1 MVRRKMQGGAFL
13 SKLGELVRSANTF
26 LKRTRILKLTGSIG
40 SYYNRDINIPNAITR
55 LSNTADTVLSG
66 RGRRKYR
73 GRGMGRRGGRCCS
86 GRCRCR

>member
-40 SYYNRDINIPNAITR
+40 SYYDPGVNIPEAITR
-55 LSNTADTVLSG
+55 LSTAASLSG
-66 RGRRKYR
+66 SGRRKYR
-73 GRGMGRRGGRCCS
+73 GRGMGRRS
-86 GRCRCR
+86 CRCRGRRSCRCR